1 MRVSRHSWHFRYY
14 CFWRTCTSAE
24 SPYMF
29 FDLLRRK
36 ESVQGDFYPRSIC
49 SYFWFCVFAT
59 LFIPL
64 VCVVILIAT
73 VLIVTLGWPFFKIH
87 DRNERLREEGKKKP
101 KTSGVVKT
109 FVKAKKEKVC
119 PLIEMVD

>member
-1 MRVSRHSWHFRYY
+1 
-14 CFWRTCTSAE
+14 
-24 SPYMF
+24 MF

-36 ESVQGDFYPRSIC
+36 ESVQDHFHPRSIC

-119 PLIEMVD
+119 PLIEVVD